1 MAHPG
6 QKKIAQFG
14 SAVTNY
20 CWMLLA
26 CSGFFLGVFAI
37 TTFAPVDPRLMTP
50 VAGTADCP
58 TGCPTGC
65 VCSPSTSTTV
75 ADRLKFDIAIWN
87 RFVIAFCAAAVYLV
101 FLAKQRVD
109 AAAKAEDRAASDEDK
124 AYKSALEDLSAPRT
138 AVKEA
143 AEAYAL
149 ALQMF
154 PPLAEG
160 APDPRVTAAEKTRC
174 DAVRA
179 LMSATEKDEKKK
191 PIVGV
196 ARMGKVERRM
206 VRILFFLSVLFNMGA
221 GICAAGAF
229 FRSVELQMGN
239 PTEFGTLMM
248 FAVPGVPMI
257 VAHLFSL
264 FVAVKED

>member
-1 MAHPG
+1 MAH
-6 QKKIAQFG
+6 QRRISQFG
-14 SAVTNY
+14 SVITNY

-26 CSGFFLGVFAI
+26 SSGFFLGVFAV
-37 TTFAPVDPRLMTP
+37 TTIAPVHPRLMIP
-50 VAGTADCP
+50 VPGTADCS
-58 TGCPTGC
+58 TACPIDC

-75 ADRLKFDIAIWN
+75 ADRLKYDIAIWN
-87 RFVIAFCAAAVYLV
+87 RFLIAFCLSAVYFV

-143 AEAYAL
+143 AEAHAL
-149 ALQMF
+149 ALEMF
-154 PPLAEG
+154 PPPAEG
-160 APDPRVTAAEKTRC
+160 ALDPHVIAAEKTHC

-179 LMSATEKDEKKK
+179 FMSATEEAEKKR
-191 PIVGV
+191 PIVGI
-196 ARMGKVERRM
+196 ARMGDVERRI
-206 VRILFFLSVLFNMGA
+206 VRGLFFLSVLVNMGA

-239 PTEFGTLMM
+239 PAEFGTLVV

-257 VAHLFSL
+257 VSHLFCL